1 MDNLEEEMPTSYQF
15 SLDPKCSVYT
25 VELLAMLKAM
35 EFLTSAESDDTY
47 DICSDSLSAITAIR
61 NIFSPDQIVKKILY
75 LHSIP
80 NNQ

>member
-1 MDNLEEEMPTSYQF
+1 
-15 SLDPKCSVYT
+15 
-25 VELLAMLKAM
+25 MLKAM